1 MNTRL
6 QVEHPV
12 TELVTGVDLVEE
24 MIKIVAGEELKLKQ
38 EDIKFSGWSIESRI
52 CGRSRETFMP
62 STGRLKRYIV
72 PDNTDLIRNDTGV
85 YEGCKI
91 SIYYDPMI
99 SKLCSY
105 GKDRND
111 ALNTMEIAL
120 NNHYIDG
127 IRNNIDF
134 LTAIIRNKRFI
145 SGDINTGFI
154 DEYKDGF
161 KANIND
167 KQFSTFLDSG
177 YIFFYIR
184 SI

>member
-1 MNTRL
+1 MCIRDRFN
-6 QVEHPV
+6 
-12 TELVTGVDLVEE
+12 
-24 MIKIVAGEELKLKQ
+24 
-38 EDIKFSGWSIESRI
+38 GWAIESRI
-52 CGRSRETFMP
+52 YAEDPERNFMP

-72 PDNTDLIRNDTGV
+72 PENINSIRNDTGV
-85 YEGCKI
+85 YEGGEI

-134 LTAIIRNKRFI
+134 LTAIVRNKRFI

-154 DEYKDGF
+154 DQEYKHGF

-167 KQFSTFLDSG
+167 KQFSLLF
-177 YIFFYIR
+177 
-184 SI
+184 SIAATYLSLIHI

>member
-1 MNTRL
+1 
-6 QVEHPV
+6 
-12 TELVTGVDLVEE
+12 
-24 MIKIVAGEELKLKQ
+24 
-38 EDIKFSGWSIESRI
+38 
-52 CGRSRETFMP
+52 
-62 STGRLKRYIV
+62 
-72 PDNTDLIRNDTGV
+72 
-85 YEGCKI
+85 
-91 SIYYDPMI
+91 MI

-134 LTAIIRNKRFI
+134 LTAIVRNKRFI

-154 DEYKDGF
+154 DQEYKHGF

-167 KQFSTFLDSG
+167 KQFSLLFSIAATYFFTLDQFRSRNQNDRSM
-177 YIFFYIR
+177 IFEKSLVAVVEKEIFKFCLLYTSPSPR
-184 SI
+184 DRG